1 MSNRK
6 SRSSRSLACKP
17 SDPHDEVRHK
27 IKQAISPRDK
37 LEEMMADDLA
47 YTNSFALDL
56 GRAASDVVI
65 AALPDALYAI
75 LNKYDLGMAGEER
88 VCLVQNWVAE
98 DPLARAMVAG
108 LLKQVGLDE
117 SRIRADAIAICLPTL
132 SAIEGLR
139 SSASSRR
146 SKAVADIVLWRRFQ
160 DLQSGQTAKA
170 GGAQAIEDL
179 SDGAKDDN

>member
-6 SRSSRSLACKP
+6 TRSSRLLACKP
-17 SDPHDEVRHK
+17 SNPHDEVRHK
-27 IKQAISPRDK
+27 INQAIGPRDK

-56 GRAASDVVI
+56 GRATSDVVI

-75 LNKYDLGMAGEER
+75 LNKYDLGAAGEER

-117 SRIRADAIAICLPTL
+117 ASIRAQAIANCLPIL
-132 SAIEGLR
+132 SVIENLR
-139 SSASSRR
+139 SSAASRR

-160 DLQSGQTAKA
+160 DLQIGTTAKA
-170 GGAQAIEDL
+170 GRVQAIKDL
-179 SDGAKDDN
+179 SNGAKDDN